1 MRNILLIGAC
11 GVGKTWVMSNIVK
24 DLNKRGKIGLF
35 RFHYNDK
42 VVVPGIYDGSMFQ
55 GSDKL
60 SMAVTKDLDK
70 FSKWAH
76 NKIVIYEGDR
86 FTNAKVLSQS
96 PYVIKIAGDGSKGR
110 SLRGSEQSE
119 RHLKS
124 IATRVANI
132 QEDVLVE
139 DSVEAL
145 IRIRKMI
152 I

>member
-1 MRNILLIGAC
+1 M
-11 GVGKTWVMSNIVK
+11 
-24 DLNKRGKIGLF
+24 
-35 RFHYNDK
+35 
-42 VVVPGIYDGSMFQ
+42 PGIHDGSMFQ

-70 FSKWAH
+70 FTQWSKGR
-76 NKIVIYEGDR
+76 IVIYEGDR
-86 FTNAKVLSQS
+86 FTNAKILSQS

-132 QEDVLVE
+132 KEDVLVE
-139 DSVEAL
+139 DSAEAL
-145 IRIRKMI
+145 IRIRKI
-152 I
+152 II